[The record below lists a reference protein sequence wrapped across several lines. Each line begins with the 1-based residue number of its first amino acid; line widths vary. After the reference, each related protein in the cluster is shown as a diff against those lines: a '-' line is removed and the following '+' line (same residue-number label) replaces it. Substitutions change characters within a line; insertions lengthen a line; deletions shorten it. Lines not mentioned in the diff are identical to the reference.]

1 MGLLKGFLKTNKVNF
16 FEQIVNEIAIEEKA
30 NVLLK
35 SPFLEGRQLVI
46 LWKSN

>member
-1 MGLLKGFLKTNKVNF
+1 MGLFNRFFKTKKDNF